1 LTLKPLINIENHM
14 PEDISHRL
22 VIAIS
27 SRALFDLSESNR
39 IFEEQGLEDYTQYQ
53 IERENDV
60 LQPGVAFNMVQ
71 KLLNINQYGEL
82 VEVILLSRNNA
93 DSGLRIFNS
102 IEHYGLD
109 ITRAAF
115 TNGGDRYKYIQAFG
129 AQLFLSAN
137 PHDVKSALQAGCAAA
152 TILPTSQSQS
162 RDDKL
167 RIAFDGDAVIF
178 SDEAEQVF
186 QKEGIE
192 AFHKSESEKAK
203 TPLNVGPFQSFLQ
216 SLHQLQKKFSA
227 TECPIKTA
235 LITAR
240 EAPAHERVIRTLRE
254 WDVRVDEAVFLGGL
268 DKTAFLDA
276 FGADLFF
283 DDQPHHCESA
293 SALVAAAHVPTG
305 IINIASE

>member
-1 LTLKPLINIENHM
+1 M
-14 PEDISHRL
+14 
-22 VIAIS
+22 
-27 SRALFDLSESNR
+27 
-39 IFEEQGLEDYTQYQ
+39 
-53 IERENDV
+53 
-60 LQPGVAFNMVQ
+60 
-71 KLLNINQYGEL
+71 NQFGEF

-93 DSGLRIFNS
+93 DTGLRIFNS

-115 TNGGDRYKYIQAFG
+115 TNGGNRYKYIQAFG

-137 PHDVKSALQAGCAAA
+137 ASDVESALQAGCAAA
-152 TILPTSQSQS
+152 TILPSSQSQS

-192 AFHKSESEKAK
+192 AFHQSEANKAK

-216 SLHQLQKKFSA
+216 ALHQLQRRFDMD
-227 TECPIKTA
+227 ECPIKTA
-235 LITAR
+235 LVTAR
-240 EAPAHERVIRTLRE
+240 EAPAHERVIRTLRN
-254 WDVRVDEAVFLGGL
+254 WNVRVDEAVFLGGL
-268 DKTAFLDA
+268 NKAAFLDA

-283 DDQPHHCESA
+283 DDQRHHCESA
-293 SALVAAAHVPTG
+293 STLVAAAHVPNG
-305 IINIASE
+305 IINQPT

>member
-1 LTLKPLINIENHM
+1 M

-22 VIAIS
+22 VVAIS
-27 SRALFDLSESNR
+27 SRALFDLNESNS
-39 IFEEQGLEDYTQYQ
+39 IFEKDGIEKYTEYQ
-53 IERENDV
+53 IAHENDI
-60 LQPGVAFNMVQ
+60 LKPGVAFNMVN
-71 KLLNINQYGEL
+71 KFLNMNQYGEL

-93 DSGLRIFNS
+93 DTGLRIFNS

-115 TNGGDRYKYIQAFG
+115 TNGGNRYKYIQAFG

-137 PHDVKSALQAGCAAA
+137 ASDVESALQAGCAAA
-152 TILPTSQSQS
+152 TILPSSQSQS

-186 QKEGIE
+186 QKEGID
-192 AFHKSESEKAK
+192 AFHQSEANKAK

-216 SLHQLQKKFSA
+216 ALHQLQRRFDMD
-227 TECPIKTA
+227 ECPIKTA
-235 LITAR
+235 LVTAR
-240 EAPAHERVIRTLRE
+240 EAPAHERVIRTLRN
-254 WDVRVDEAVFLGGL
+254 WNVRVDEAVFLGGL
-268 DKTAFLDA
+268 NKAAFLDA

-283 DDQPHHCESA
+283 DDQRHHCESA
-293 SALVAAAHVPTG
+293 STLVAAAHVPNG
-305 IINIASE
+305 IINQPT